1 MLDARVADLT
11 VVEFKALVREVVE
24 ETLADLLFDPGEGL
38 ELTSEIQGALKRSLK
53 AVKEG
58 GVVYDASDVAS
69 RLGLDNI
76 RHRREVYKEK

>member
-11 VVEFKALVREVVE
+11 IVEFKALVREVVE
-24 ETLADLLFDPGEGL
+24 ETLADLLFDPDEGL
-38 ELTSEIQGALKRSLK
+38 ELTSEIQDALRRSLK

-69 RLGLDNI
+69 RLGLEDSGAS
-76 RHRREVYKEK
+76 